1 MADDDEQAD
10 ENWIERN
17 SKTIT
22 TLATVSIPIVIAIF
36 GYFANRSLQQDELD
50 QSYVVLA
57 INTLKAELPVNERTA
72 CVSTVNGLQDDDGG
86 SFDTAADLARAFQQE
101 LSDQVETDPPST
113 GTNLPQTLF
122 RSYALDLLLAS
133 TPATLTVPQY
143 KALLCA
149 ETLVPPLADQPVA
162 APAESD
168 AGEGPATG
176 ELYSRLVANAVDAD
190 EDCEVRIT
198 EGTVDAVDSG
208 SLSASDDVY
217 VVKRVAIERIPAS
230 AESEG
235 ASTAA
240 PTEVLYLE
248 VEVDSADKRT
258 LLWIRSDANVDIQPD
273 RDTCTP

>member
-50 QSYVVLA
+50 QSYVKLA
-57 INTLKAELPVNERTA
+57 IDTLKTELSVNERDD
-72 CVSTVNGLQDDDGG
+72 CLWTVGLLRPEVGED
-86 SFDTAADLARAFQQE
+86 FETAADLADAFQE
-101 LSDQVETDPPST
+101 EVSRPPAERSGRAGTDLS
-113 GTNLPQTLF
+113 QTLF
-122 RSYALDLLLAS
+122 RSYALDLLLTS

-143 KALLCA
+143 EALLCA
-149 ETLVPPLADQPVA
+149 KTIVPALPDQPVA
-162 APAESD
+162 APAES
-168 AGEGPATG
+168 EETNATG

-190 EDCEVRIT
+190 EDCTVRIT

-217 VVKRVAIERIPAS
+217 VVKRVAIEQIPAPT
-230 AESEG
+230 ESDG
-235 ASTAA
+235 ASTGA

-248 VEVDSADKRT
+248 VEVGSADEQR
-258 LLWIRSDANVDIQPD
+258 LLWIRSDANVDIRPD